1 MTLAQGDVD
10 WASSLRT
17 DVHAL
22 HDDIAVNHP
31 GVVDRL
37 NPRFSAINDAA
48 LTLALQRSG
57 FIADYAGYRFAMQA
71 YAAAFDDG
79 HLDTHATAS
88 APPLDASW
96 PGFLTG
102 FDASDRQVVM
112 TREDSAPIPLG
123 AQLESCDGRPAARL
137 AQENIGAFA
146 GRWFLASQR
155 ALRGGRLL
163 VDYGNP
169 FVIRPS
175 RCTFLVEGKRTIVD
189 LEWRSIGADALASRL
204 ADASP
209 RAHDPIGARY
219 LKDGTYWL
227 SLSGFDGDPERAD
240 AKALTALIA
249 TMSAR
254 RAAIGTAR
262 RIILDLRGNNG
273 GSSAWARQIAE
284 ILWGEERVAALP
296 DDSYVEWRPSTAN
309 VAAMQR
315 IWEQVAHAPEVDD
328 AVRREV
334 GQIVAGITAAHAAAR
349 PLWRQDNEP
358 PAPLPGNA
366 LARDANRSL
375 PPVFVVTDNG
385 CGSACLS
392 AAELWRTLG
401 AIQVGGETNA
411 DTFYLDVRESTLPSG
426 LTEALIPMKIYRNRP
441 RGSNV
446 PLIPHFRYNGDLSQ
460 TRKLEEWVASL
471 PSIKA
476 E

>member
-1 MTLAQGDVD
+1 MN

-22 HDDIAVNHP
+22 HEDIAVNHP
-31 GVVDRL
+31 GAVDHL
-37 NPRFSAINDAA
+37 NARFSAINDAA
-48 LTLALQRSG
+48 LALALQRSDT
-57 FIADYAGYRFAMQA
+57 ITDYAGYRFAMQA
-71 YAAAFDDG
+71 YVATFDDG
-79 HLDTHATAS
+79 HLDTRAAEG
-88 APPLDASW
+88 APSLDAFW

-123 AQLESCDGRPAARL
+123 AQLQSCDGLPAARL
-137 AQENIGAFA
+137 ALENIGAFT

-155 ALRGGRLL
+155 ALRGGRML

-175 RCTFLVEGKRTIVD
+175 RCIFLVEGKRAIVD
-189 LEWRSIGADALASRL
+189 LKWRSISAEALASRL
-204 ADASP
+204 TAVSP
-209 RAHDPIGARY
+209 RAHDQIGARH

-227 SLSGFDGDPERAD
+227 SLSGFDGAPQGTD

-249 TMSAR
+249 TMSEW

-262 RIILDLRGNNG
+262 RIVLDLRGNNG
-273 GSSAWARQIAE
+273 GSSAWARVIAE
-284 ILWGEERVAALP
+284 ILWGEELVAALP

-309 VAAMQR
+309 VAALQH

-334 GQIVAGITAAHAAAR
+334 GQILAGITAAHAAAR
-349 PLWRQDNEP
+349 PLWRQDPED
-358 PAPLPGNA
+358 PAPVLGNA
-366 LARDANRSL
+366 RARDASRSL
-375 PPVFVVTDNG
+375 PPVFVVTDSG

-401 AIQVGGETNA
+401 AIQIGQETNA
-411 DTFYLDVRESTLPSG
+411 DTFYLDVREFTLPSG
-426 LTEALIPMKIYRNRP
+426 LTEASIPMKIYRDRP

-446 PLIPHFRYNGDLSQ
+446 PLVPHFRYNGDLSQ
-460 TRKLEEWVASL
+460 TPKLEKWIASL
-471 PSIKA
+471 PSMIA